1 MNPPAIQTGGLL
13 EVAAST
19 VLTGAL
25 NYANTL
31 LLGRNLAA
39 NEYGQYAALTA
50 LFLAMTVLPS
60 AVQQQAALEGARGQ
74 QQAALEGARGL
85 KLNTRTLIL
94 GGLFSTIGLSALTP
108 WLSAAMGLPSVWLV
122 SLAALMPAYALLG
135 FWRGLLQGEGQLRSL
150 ALNWL
155 LEHSLKI
162 VLTLALWRFGGL
174 EAAVLGLFASVLL
187 ALCLIPRPN
196 LRGAALNR
204 LEFARGNS
212 RTAQNASVNQLA
224 QAALTQGDLLAAKA
238 FLPAPDAGLYAGVGI
253 LTRSITLL
261 SAAVTTVILPELAR
275 SGPSARTRLLSS
287 LPIMLGIIL
296 TISSVMAGPELIAL
310 TLGERYRD
318 GAGWLTLSSLAATLY
333 ALVNAIAS
341 VRIARDDTFS
351 ARLLLLTAAAQAVAF
366 AIWHDDA
373 LTIASVQ
380 AGSLLILTTLLLRP
394 ETRKPSQQP
403 NEVNHVLRR
412 L

>member
-1 MNPPAIQTGGLL
+1 VNAVNPPALQTGGLL

-60 AVQQQAALEGARGQ
+60 AVQQQAALEGARG
-74 QQAALEGARGL
+74 L
-85 KLNTRTLIL
+85 KLNTRTLIF
-94 GGLFSTIGLSALTP
+94 GGLLSTSGLIALTP
-108 WLSAAMGLPSVWLV
+108 WLSTAMGLPSVWLV

-150 ALNWL
+150 AVNWL
-155 LEHSLKI
+155 LEHGLKI
-162 VLTLALWRFGGL
+162 VLTLGLWRFGGL

-187 ALCLIPRPN
+187 ALCLIPR
-196 LRGAALNR
+196 RATLNR
-204 LEFARGNS
+204 LEFTRSSS
-212 RTAQNASVNQLA
+212 RTSHNASLNQLA

-238 FLPAPDAGLYAGVGI
+238 FLPAYDAGLYAGIGI
-253 LTRSITLL
+253 LTRSVTLL
-261 SAAVTTVILPELAR
+261 SAAVTTVLLPELAR
-275 SGPSARTRLLSS
+275 NGPSKRTRLLSS
-287 LPIMLGIIL
+287 LPILLGTML
-296 TISSVMAGPELIAL
+296 TISSAFAGPELIAL

-318 GAGWLTLSSLAATLY
+318 GAGWLTLSSLAATLF
-333 ALVNAIAS
+333 ALINAIAS

-351 ARLLLLTAAAQAVAF
+351 ARVLLLTATAQAVAF
-366 AIWHDDA
+366 TLWHDQA
-373 LTIASVQ
+373 LSIASVQ
-380 AGSLLILTTLLLRP
+380 VGSLFVLTILLLRP
-394 ETRKPSQQP
+394 ETRKPSHSIH
-403 NEVNHVLRR
+403 NEVKHVLRR

>member
-1 MNPPAIQTGGLL
+1 MNAVNPPAFQPMIQTGGLL

-25 NYANTL
+25 NYTNTL

-39 NEYGQYAALTA
+39 HEYGQYAALTA
-50 LFLAMTVLPS
+50 LFLAMSVIPS
-60 AVQQQAALEGARGQ
+60 AVQQQAALES
-74 QQAALEGARGL
+74 ARGL

-94 GGLFSTIGLSALTP
+94 GGLLGSIGLTALTP
-108 WLSAAMGLPSVWLV
+108 WLSAAMGLPSVWLI

-135 FWRGLLQGEGQLRSL
+135 FWRGLLQGEGQLRPL

-162 VLTLALWRFGGL
+162 ILTLALWRFGGL

-187 ALCLIPRPN
+187 ALCLIRPN
-196 LRGAALNR
+196 LSRAALDR

-212 RTAQNASVNQLA
+212 RTSQNASVNQLA

-238 FLPAPDAGLYAGVGI
+238 FLPALDAGLYAGVGI
-253 LTRSITLL
+253 LTRSVTLL
-261 SAAVTTVILPELAR
+261 SAAVTTVVLPELAR
-275 SGPSARTRLLSS
+275 SGPSRRTRLLSG

-296 TISSVMAGPELIAL
+296 TLSSAFAGPELIAL
-310 TLGERYRD
+310 TLGERYRN

-366 AIWHDDA
+366 ALWHDQA

-380 AGSLLILTTLLLRP
+380 AGSLLILSALLLRP

>member
-1 MNPPAIQTGGLL
+1 VNAVNPPAIQPIIQTGGLL

-25 NYANTL
+25 NYTNTL

-60 AVQQQAALEGARGQ
+60 AVQQQAALEGARG
-74 QQAALEGARGL
+74 L
-85 KLNTRTLIL
+85 KLNTHTLIF
-94 GGLFSTIGLSALTP
+94 GGLLSTIGLIALTP
-108 WLSAAMGLPSVWLV
+108 WLSTAMGLPSVWLV
-122 SLAALMPAYALLG
+122 SLAALMPAYSLLG

-150 ALNWL
+150 AVNWL

-196 LRGAALNR
+196 LRGATLNR
-204 LEFARGNS
+204 LECTRSNS
-212 RTAQNASVNQLA
+212 RTSQNASVNQLA

-238 FLPAPDAGLYAGVGI
+238 FLPAFDAGLYAGVGI

-261 SAAVTTVILPELAR
+261 SAAVTTVVLPELAR
-275 SGPSARTRLLSS
+275 SGPSNRTRLLSS
-287 LPIMLGIIL
+287 LPIMLGAIL
-296 TISSVMAGPELIAL
+296 TVSSLLAGPELIAL

-318 GAGWLTLSSLAATLY
+318 GAGWLTFSSLAATLY

-351 ARLLLLTAAAQAVAF
+351 ARLLLVTAAAQAVAF
-366 AIWHDDA
+366 ALWHDQA
-373 LTIASVQ
+373 LTLASVQ
-380 AGSLLILTTLLLRP
+380 AGSLLLLTTLLLRP
-394 ETRKPSQQP
+394 EARKPSHTQP
-403 NEVNHVLRR
+403 NEVKHVLRR

>member
-1 MNPPAIQTGGLL
+1 MNAVNPPAFQPMLQPVIQTGGLL

-25 NYANTL
+25 NYTNTL

-50 LFLAMTVLPS
+50 LFLAMSVIPS
-60 AVQQQAALEGARGQ
+60 AVQQQAALES
-74 QQAALEGARGL
+74 ARGL

-94 GGLFSTIGLSALTP
+94 GGLLGSIGLTALTP

-135 FWRGLLQGEGQLRSL
+135 FWRGLLQGEGQLRPL

-162 VLTLALWRFGGL
+162 ILTLALWRFGGL

-187 ALCLIPRPN
+187 ALCLIRPN
-196 LRGAALNR
+196 LSRAALDR
-204 LEFARGNS
+204 LEFARSNS
-212 RTAQNASVNQLA
+212 RTSQNASVNQLA

-238 FLPAPDAGLYAGVGI
+238 FLPALDAGLYAGVGI
-253 LTRSITLL
+253 LTRSVTLL
-261 SAAVTTVILPELAR
+261 SAAVTTVVLPELAR
-275 SGPSARTRLLSS
+275 SGPSRRTRLLSG

-296 TISSVMAGPELIAL
+296 TLSSAFAGPELIAL
-310 TLGERYRD
+310 TLGERYRN

-366 AIWHDDA
+366 ALWHDQA

-380 AGSLLILTTLLLRP
+380 AGSLLILSALLLRP

>member
-1 MNPPAIQTGGLL
+1 VNVMNPPAIQTGGLL

-60 AVQQQAALEGARGQ
+60 TVQ

-94 GGLFSTIGLSALTP
+94 GGLLSTIGLSALTP
-108 WLSAAMGLPSVWLV
+108 WLSTAMGLPSVWLV

-162 VLTLALWRFGGL
+162 VFTLALWRFGGL

-196 LRGAALNR
+196 LRGATLNR
-204 LEFARGNS
+204 LEFAGGNS
-212 RTAQNASVNQLA
+212 LTSQNASVNQLA

-238 FLPAPDAGLYAGVGI
+238 FLPALDAGVYAGVGI

-261 SAAVTTVILPELAR
+261 SAAVTTVVLPELAR

-287 LPIMLGIIL
+287 LPIMLGALL
-296 TISSVMAGPELIAL
+296 TLSSVFAGPELIAL
-310 TLGERYRD
+310 TLGDRYRD

-333 ALVNAIAS
+333 ALANAIAS
-341 VRIARDDTFS
+341 VRIARDDTLS
-351 ARLLLLTAAAQAVAF
+351 ARLLLLTATAQAIAF
-366 AIWHDDA
+366 TLWHDQA
-373 LTIASVQ
+373 LTLASVQ
-380 AGSLLILTTLLLRP
+380 VGSLLLLTTLLLRP
-394 ETRKPSQQP
+394 ETRKPSRP
-403 NEVNHVLRR
+403 TTNEVNHVLRR

>member
-1 MNPPAIQTGGLL
+1 MNAVNPPAFQPILQPVIQTGGLL

-25 NYANTL
+25 NYTNTL

-50 LFLAMTVLPS
+50 LFLAMSVIPS
-60 AVQQQAALEGARGQ
+60 AVQQQAALES
-74 QQAALEGARGL
+74 ARGL

-94 GGLFSTIGLSALTP
+94 GGLLGSIGLTALTP

-135 FWRGLLQGEGQLRSL
+135 FWRGLLQGEGQLRPL

-162 VLTLALWRFGGL
+162 ILTLALWRFGGL

-187 ALCLIPRPN
+187 ALCLIRPN
-196 LRGAALNR
+196 LSRAALDR

-212 RTAQNASVNQLA
+212 RTSQNASVNQLA

-238 FLPAPDAGLYAGVGI
+238 FLPALDAGLYAGVGI
-253 LTRSITLL
+253 LTRSVTLL
-261 SAAVTTVILPELAR
+261 SAAVTTVVLPELAR
-275 SGPSARTRLLSS
+275 SGPSRRTRLLSG

-296 TISSVMAGPELIAL
+296 TLSSAFAGPELIAL
-310 TLGERYRD
+310 TLGERYRN

-366 AIWHDDA
+366 ALWHDQA

-380 AGSLLILTTLLLRP
+380 AGSLLILSALLLRP

>member
-1 MNPPAIQTGGLL
+1 MNPVNPPAIQTGGLL

-50 LFLAMTVLPS
+50 LFLAMTVIPS
-60 AVQQQAALEGARGQ
+60 AVQ

-94 GGLFSTIGLSALTP
+94 GGLLSTIGLAALTP
-108 WLSAAMGLPSVWLV
+108 WLSTVMGLPSVWLV
-122 SLAALMPAYALLG
+122 SLAALMPACALLG

-150 ALNWL
+150 AVNWL

-162 VLTLALWRFGGL
+162 VFTLVLWRFGGL

-196 LRGAALNR
+196 PGRAILNR
-204 LEFARGNS
+204 LEFAQHNAQ
-212 RTAQNASVNQLA
+212 TAQNASLNQLA

-238 FLPAPDAGLYAGVGI
+238 FLPDFDAGLYAGVGI
-253 LTRSITLL
+253 LTRCVTLL
-261 SAAVTTVILPELAR
+261 SAAVTTVVLPELSR
-275 SGPSARTRLLSS
+275 SGPSKRTRLLSG
-287 LPIMLGIIL
+287 LPILLGLIL
-296 TISSVMAGPELIAL
+296 TISSVLAGPELIAL
-310 TLGERYRD
+310 TLGERYRS
-318 GAGWLTLSSLAATLY
+318 GAEWLTLSSLAATLY

-351 ARLLLLTAAAQAVAF
+351 ARLLLLTATAQAVAF
-366 AIWHDDA
+366 TLWHDQA

-380 AGSLLILTTLLLRP
+380 AGSLLVLTTLLLRP
-394 ETRKPSQQP
+394 ETRKPSHTQP
-403 NEVNHVLRR
+403 NEVNHVLQR

>member
-1 MNPPAIQTGGLL
+1 MNAVNPPAIQPILQPILQTGGLL

-50 LFLAMTVLPS
+50 LFLAMTVIPS
-60 AVQQQAALEGARGQ
+60 AVQQQAALEGARG
-74 QQAALEGARGL
+74 A
-85 KLNTRTLIL
+85 KLNTRTLIF
-94 GGLFSTIGLSALTP
+94 GGLLGTIGLSALTP
-108 WLSAAMGLPSVWLV
+108 WLSAVMGLPSVWLI
-122 SLAALMPAYALLG
+122 SLAVLMPAYALLG

-150 ALNWL
+150 AVNWL

-174 EAAVLGLFASVLL
+174 EAAVLGLFASVLI
-187 ALCLIPRPN
+187 ALCLVPR
-196 LRGAALNR
+196 RTVLNR
-204 LEFARGNS
+204 LEFAHRNS
-212 RTAQNASVNQLA
+212 RTSQNASVNQLA

-238 FLPAPDAGLYAGVGI
+238 FLPAFDAGLYAGVGI
-253 LTRSITLL
+253 LARSITLL
-261 SAAVTTVILPELAR
+261 SAAVTTVVLPELAR

-296 TISSVMAGPELIAL
+296 TLSSTFAGPELIAL

-341 VRIARDDTFS
+341 VRIAQNDTFS
-351 ARLLLLTAAAQAVAF
+351 ARLLLVTAAVQAVAF
-366 AIWHDDA
+366 ALWHDQA

-380 AGSLLILTTLLLRP
+380 AGSLLILSALLLRP
-394 ETRKPSQQP
+394 EARKPSHTQP

>member
-1 MNPPAIQTGGLL
+1 MNAVNPPAFQAIQTGGLL

-60 AVQQQAALEGARGQ
+60 AVQQQAALEGARG
-74 QQAALEGARGL
+74 L
-85 KLNTRTLIL
+85 KLNTRTLIF
-94 GGLFSTIGLSALTP
+94 GGLLSTSGLIALTP
-108 WLSAAMGLPSVWLV
+108 WLSTAMGLPSVWLV

-150 ALNWL
+150 AVNWL
-155 LEHSLKI
+155 LEHGLKI

-174 EAAVLGLFASVLL
+174 EAAVLGLFASVLF
-187 ALCLIPRPN
+187 ALCLIPR
-196 LRGAALNR
+196 RATLNR
-204 LEFARGNS
+204 LEFTRSNS
-212 RTAQNASVNQLA
+212 RTSHNASFNQLA

-238 FLPAPDAGLYAGVGI
+238 FLPAYDAGLYAGVGI
-253 LTRSITLL
+253 LTRSVTLL
-261 SAAVTTVILPELAR
+261 SAAVTTVLLPELAR
-275 SGPSARTRLLSS
+275 SGPSKRTRLLSS
-287 LPIMLGIIL
+287 LPILLGTML
-296 TISSVMAGPELIAL
+296 TISSALAGPELIAL

-318 GAGWLTLSSLAATLY
+318 GAGWLTLSSLAATLF
-333 ALVNAIAS
+333 ALINAIAS

-351 ARLLLLTAAAQAVAF
+351 ARVLLLTATAQAVAF
-366 AIWHDDA
+366 TLWHDQA
-373 LTIASVQ
+373 LSIASVQ
-380 AGSLLILTTLLLRP
+380 VGSFFVLTILLLRP
-394 ETRKPSQQP
+394 ETRKPSHSIH
-403 NEVNHVLRR
+403 NEVKHVLRR

>member
-1 MNPPAIQTGGLL
+1 MNAVNPPTFQPMLQPVIQTGGLL

-25 NYANTL
+25 NYTNTL

-50 LFLAMTVLPS
+50 LFLAMSVIPS
-60 AVQQQAALEGARGQ
+60 AVQQQAALES
-74 QQAALEGARGL
+74 ARGL

-94 GGLFSTIGLSALTP
+94 GGLLGSIGLTALTP

-135 FWRGLLQGEGQLRSL
+135 FWRGLLQGEGQLRPL

-155 LEHSLKI
+155 LEHGLKI
-162 VLTLALWRFGGL
+162 ILTLALWRFGGL
-174 EAAVLGLFASVLL
+174 EAAVMGLFASVLL
-187 ALCLIPRPN
+187 ALCLIRPN
-196 LRGAALNR
+196 LSRAALDR

-212 RTAQNASVNQLA
+212 RTSQNASVNQLA

-238 FLPAPDAGLYAGVGI
+238 FLPAFDAGLYAGVGI
-253 LTRSITLL
+253 LTRSVTLL
-261 SAAVTTVILPELAR
+261 SAAVTTVVLPELAR
-275 SGPSARTRLLSS
+275 SGPSRRTRLLSG

-296 TISSVMAGPELIAL
+296 TLSSAFAGPELIAL
-310 TLGERYRD
+310 TLGERYRN

-366 AIWHDDA
+366 ALWHDQA

-380 AGSLLILTTLLLRP
+380 AGSLLILSALLLRP

>member
-1 MNPPAIQTGGLL
+1 VNTVNPPAIQPILQTGGLL

-60 AVQQQAALEGARGQ
+60 AVQQQAALEDARG
-74 QQAALEGARGL
+74 A
-85 KLNTRTLIL
+85 KLNMRTLIF
-94 GGLFSTIGLSALTP
+94 GGLFSTIGLTALTP
-108 WLSAAMGLPSVWLV
+108 WLSAVMGLPSVWLV

-135 FWRGLLQGEGQLRSL
+135 FWRGLLQGEGQLRPL
-150 ALNWL
+150 AVNWL

-187 ALCLIPRPN
+187 ALCLIPRCIV
-196 LRGAALNR
+196 LNR
-204 LEFARGNS
+204 LEFTRSNS
-212 RTAQNASVNQLA
+212 QTLQNASVNQLA
-224 QAALTQGDLLAAKA
+224 QAALTQGDLFAAKA
-238 FLPAPDAGLYAGVGI
+238 FLPAFDAGLYAGVGI

-261 SAAVTTVILPELAR
+261 SAAVTTVVLPELAR

-287 LPIMLGIIL
+287 LPILLGAIL
-296 TISSVMAGPELIAL
+296 TVSSIFAGPELIAL
-310 TLGERYRD
+310 TLGERYQD

-341 VRIARDDTFS
+341 VRIARDDTLS
-351 ARLLLLTAAAQAVAF
+351 ARLLLVTAAAQAVAF
-366 AIWHDDA
+366 ALWHDQA
-373 LTIASVQ
+373 LTLASVQ
-380 AGSLLILTTLLLRP
+380 AGSLLVLTTLLLRP
-394 ETRKPSQQP
+394 ETRKPSHTQP

>member
-1 MNPPAIQTGGLL
+1 MNAVNPPTFQPMLQPVIQTGGLL

-25 NYANTL
+25 NYTNTL

-50 LFLAMTVLPS
+50 LFLAMSVIPS
-60 AVQQQAALEGARGQ
+60 AVQQQAALES
-74 QQAALEGARGL
+74 ARGL

-94 GGLFSTIGLSALTP
+94 GGLLGSIGLTALTP

-135 FWRGLLQGEGQLRSL
+135 FWRGLLQGEGQLRPL

-155 LEHSLKI
+155 LEHGLKI
-162 VLTLALWRFGGL
+162 ILTLALWRFGGL
-174 EAAVLGLFASVLL
+174 EAAVMGLFASVLL
-187 ALCLIPRPN
+187 ALCLIRPN
-196 LRGAALNR
+196 LSRAALDR

-212 RTAQNASVNQLA
+212 RTSQNASVNQLA

-238 FLPAPDAGLYAGVGI
+238 FLPALDAGLYAGVGI
-253 LTRSITLL
+253 LTRSVTLL
-261 SAAVTTVILPELAR
+261 SAAVTTVVLPELAR
-275 SGPSARTRLLSS
+275 SGPSRRTRLLSG

-296 TISSVMAGPELIAL
+296 TLSSAFAGPELIAL
-310 TLGERYRD
+310 TLGERYRN

-366 AIWHDDA
+366 ALWHDQA

-380 AGSLLILTTLLLRP
+380 AGSLLILSALLLRP

>member
-1 MNPPAIQTGGLL
+1 MNAVNPPAFQPMIQTGGLL

-25 NYANTL
+25 NYTNTL

-39 NEYGQYAALTA
+39 NKYGQYAALTA
-50 LFLAMTVLPS
+50 LFLAMSVIPS
-60 AVQQQAALEGARGQ
+60 AVQQQAALES
-74 QQAALEGARGL
+74 ARGL

-94 GGLFSTIGLSALTP
+94 GGLLGSIGLTALTP

-135 FWRGLLQGEGQLRSL
+135 FWRGLLQGEGQLRPL

-162 VLTLALWRFGGL
+162 ILTLALWRFGGL

-187 ALCLIPRPN
+187 ALCLIRPN
-196 LRGAALNR
+196 LSRAALDR

-212 RTAQNASVNQLA
+212 RTSQNASVNQLA

-238 FLPAPDAGLYAGVGI
+238 FLPAFDAGLYAGVGI
-253 LTRSITLL
+253 LTRSVTLL
-261 SAAVTTVILPELAR
+261 SAAVTTVVLPELAR
-275 SGPSARTRLLSS
+275 SGPSRRTRLLSG

-296 TISSVMAGPELIAL
+296 TLSSAFAGPELIAL
-310 TLGERYRD
+310 TLGERYRN

-366 AIWHDDA
+366 ALWHDQA

-380 AGSLLILTTLLLRP
+380 AGSLLILSALLLRP

>member
-1 MNPPAIQTGGLL
+1 MNAVNPPAFQPILQPVIQTGGLL

-25 NYANTL
+25 NYTNTL
-31 LLGRNLAA
+31 LLGRNLVA

-50 LFLAMTVLPS
+50 LFLAMSVIPS
-60 AVQQQAALEGARGQ
+60 AVQQQAALES
-74 QQAALEGARGL
+74 ARGL

-94 GGLFSTIGLSALTP
+94 GGLLGSIGLTALTP

-135 FWRGLLQGEGQLRSL
+135 FWRGLLQGEGQLRQL

-162 VLTLALWRFGGL
+162 ILTLALWRFGGL

-187 ALCLIPRPN
+187 ALCLIRPN
-196 LRGAALNR
+196 LSRAALDR
-204 LEFARGNS
+204 LEFARSNS
-212 RTAQNASVNQLA
+212 RTSQNASVNQLA

-238 FLPAPDAGLYAGVGI
+238 FLPAFDAGLYAGVGI
-253 LTRSITLL
+253 LTRSVTLL
-261 SAAVTTVILPELAR
+261 SAAVTTVVLPELAR
-275 SGPSARTRLLSS
+275 SGPSRRTRLLSG

-296 TISSVMAGPELIAL
+296 TLSSAFAGPELIAL
-310 TLGERYRD
+310 TLGERYRN

-366 AIWHDDA
+366 ALWHDQA

-380 AGSLLILTTLLLRP
+380 AGSLLILSALLLRP